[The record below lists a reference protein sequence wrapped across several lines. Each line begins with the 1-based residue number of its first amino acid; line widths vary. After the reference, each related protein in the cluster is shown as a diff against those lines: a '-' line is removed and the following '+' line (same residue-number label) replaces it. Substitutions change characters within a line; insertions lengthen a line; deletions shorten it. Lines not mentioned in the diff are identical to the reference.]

1 MRKVRIAERIFYIQ
15 LEDVGIMILT
25 EKDLKTPIRVVSIR
39 DKKDFKG
46 FFKEF
51 QLKADKHWEFKMIG
65 GKVPDMHEIGHS
77 D

>member
-15 LEDVGIMILT
+15 MEDVGIMILT
-25 EKDLKTPIRVVSIR
+25 DKDEKTPLRVVSIR
-39 DKKDFKG
+39 DKRDFKG

-51 QLKADKHWEFKMIG
+51 QLKVDKHWEFKMIG
-65 GKVPDMHEIGHS
+65 GKVPDMREVGLS